1 MMEFLLLH
9 AAIENFKETNAKSK
23 EYIEQTNER
32 GIEDY
37 FSYDQ
42 FNYTEPRLSITRN
55 YGYNQVDI
63 NKIKSEIGTQR
74 MVDIISTIVVCIPI
88 ACLIVAFFYAKTKKM
103 ITIISVVFIIAFICS
118 AITYF
123 YLNYM

>member
-1 MMEFLLLH
+1 MEFLLLH

-23 EYIEQTNER
+23 EYNEQTNEK

>member
-1 MMEFLLLH
+1 MEFLLLH

-23 EYIEQTNER
+23 EYIENKE

-74 MVDIISTIVVCIPI
+74 MVDILSTIVVCIPI

>member
-1 MMEFLLLH
+1 MLEFLFLH
-9 AAIENFKETNAKSK
+9 AAIENFKNINDKSK
-23 EYIEQTNER
+23 EYIENKE

-42 FNYTEPRLSITRN
+42 FNYTEPRLPITRN

-74 MVDIISTIVVCIPI
+74 MVDVLTTIVVCIPI

>member
-1 MMEFLLLH
+1 MLEFLFLH
-9 AAIENFKETNAKSK
+9 AAIENFKNINAKSK
-23 EYIEQTNER
+23 EYIENKE

-74 MVDIISTIVVCIPI
+74 MVDVLTTIVVCIPI

-103 ITIISVVFIIAFICS
+103 ITIISVVFIIAFTCS

-123 YLNYM
+123 YLNYV

>member
-1 MMEFLLLH
+1 MEFLLLH

-23 EYIEQTNER
+23 EYNEQTNEK

-55 YGYNQVDI
+55 YGYDQVDI

>member
-1 MMEFLLLH
+1 MEFLLLH

-23 EYIEQTNER
+23 EYTEQTNEK

-55 YGYNQVDI
+55 YGYDQVDI
-63 NKIKSEIGTQR
+63 NKIKSQIGTQR
-74 MVDIISTIVVCIPI
+74 MVDILSTIVVCIPI

-103 ITIISVVFIIAFICS
+103 ITIISVVFIIAFTCS

-123 YLNYM
+123 YLNYV

>member
-23 EYIEQTNER
+23 EYIEQTNEK

>member
-23 EYIEQTNER
+23 EYIENKE

-74 MVDIISTIVVCIPI
+74 MVDVLTTIVVCIPI

-103 ITIISVVFIIAFICS
+103 ITIISVVFIIAFTCS

-123 YLNYM
+123 YLNYV

>member
-1 MMEFLLLH
+1 MMEFLFLH
-9 AAIENFKETNAKSK
+9 AAIENFKDIDAKSK
-23 EYIEQTNER
+23 EYIENKE

-42 FNYTEPRLSITRN
+42 SNYTEPRLSITRN

-74 MVDIISTIVVCIPI
+74 MVDILSTIVVCIPI

-103 ITIISVVFIIAFICS
+103 ITIISVVFIIAFTCS

-123 YLNYM
+123 YLNYV

>member
-23 EYIEQTNER
+23 EYIENKE

-74 MVDIISTIVVCIPI
+74 MVDIFSTIVVCIPI

>member
-1 MMEFLLLH
+1 MEFLLLH

-23 EYIEQTNER
+23 EYIEQTNEK

>member
-23 EYIEQTNER
+23 EYIEQTNKE

>member
-1 MMEFLLLH
+1 MEFLLLH

-23 EYIEQTNER
+23 EYIEQTNKE